1 MAKQKFIGF
10 STYNQLQP
18 PFTLTDIDLVK
29 QDILNHFMTRVGE
42 RVMRPGYGSM
52 IHELLFNPFDDFTK
66 QEIIDDSE
74 RICSSE
80 PRVKFIDMD
89 VSETDNGIKLA
100 IELQFLPSY
109 TVDQL
114 YVNFDRNNKDQI

>member
-10 STYNQLQP
+10 STYNRLQP
-18 PFTLTDIDLVK
+18 PFTLTDIELVK
-29 QDILNHFMTRVGE
+29 QDLLNHFMTRRGE
-42 RVMRPGYGSM
+42 RLMRPHYGS
-52 IHELLFNPFDDFTK
+52 ITHELLFNPFDDFTK

-74 RICSSE
+74 RIVGSE
-80 PRVKFIDMD
+80 PRVRFIDID
-89 VSETDNGIKLA
+89 VTETDHGIKLA

-114 YVNFDRNNKDQI
+114 YVNFDRNNKEQV

>member
-10 STYNQLQP
+10 STHNRLQP

-29 QDILNHFMTRVGE
+29 QDLLNHFMTRVGE
-42 RVMRPGYGSM
+42 RVMRPSYGSV

-74 RICSSE
+74 RIVSSE
-80 PRVKFIDMD
+80 PRVRLIDID
-89 VSETDNGIKLA
+89 VAETDHGIKLA

-114 YVNFDRNNKDQI
+114 YVNFDRNNKEQV